1 MELQTSS
8 KTDRVGTLDRDI
20 NRLRQQLDIVKKYL
34 IDEPT
39 AASLNEFDSD
49 TEDILADAFGSSSP
63 LLDTYEYAQL
73 GEATGLMNL
82 PEGAPEES
90 ATHQSQRDT
99 IRQRQRVLESG
110 IADLE
115 ARRASVSQESKKP
128 KASGPKVSDY
138 MAKSV
143 RAVPL
148 EATLREVGQCLQ
160 KWKIGS
166 VLVQSGD
173 EFLGYITETELTR
186 EVVASGTDPVTTTV
200 KTCMREPLVT
210 IETSDSI
217 VEAVRLMKEKG
228 TRHLAVTESERIVGI
243 VSVSDILRYY
253 SGVV

>member
-1 MELQTSS
+1 M
-8 KTDRVGTLDRDI
+8 DRDI

-73 GEATGLMNL
+73 GEAAGLMNL

-115 ARRASVSQESKKP
+115 ARRASALSGIQETE
-128 KASGPKVSDY
+128 
-138 MAKSV
+138 SV
-143 RAVPL
+143 RS
-148 EATLREVGQCLQ
+148 ESLRLYGEIRS
-160 KWKIGS
+160 IGAAR
-166 VLVQSGD
+166 G
-173 EFLGYITETELTR
+173 
-186 EVVASGTDPVTTTV
+186 
-200 KTCMREPLVT
+200 
-210 IETSDSI
+210 
-217 VEAVRLMKEKG
+217 
-228 TRHLAVTESERIVGI
+228 HLA
-243 VSVSDILRYY
+243 
-253 SGVV
+253 

>member
-1 MELQTSS
+1 MEIQKSS
-8 KTDRVGTLDRDI
+8 KMDRVGTLDRDI
-20 NRLRQQLDIVKKYL
+20 NRLRQQLDLMKKYL
-34 IDEPT
+34 IDEPSP
-39 AASLNEFDSD
+39 ASLNEFDSA
-49 TEDILADAFGSSSP
+49 TEEMLADAFGSSSP

-73 GEATGLMNL
+73 GEAAGLMNL
-82 PEGAPEES
+82 PEEAPEG
-90 ATHQSQRDT
+90 ATHHSQRET

-115 ARRASVSQESKKP
+115 ARRASLSQSSKKQ
-128 KASGPKVSDY
+128 KVSGPNVSDY
-138 MAKSV
+138 MAKPVRSV
-143 RAVPL
+143 SP
-148 EATLREVGQCLQ
+148 EATLREVGQSLQ
-160 KWKIGS
+160 KWKVGS

-173 EFLGYITETELTR
+173 EFMGYITETELTR

-228 TRHLAVTESERIVGI
+228 TRHLAVTESNRIVG
-243 VSVSDILRYY
+243 VLSVSDILRYY